1 MPRGCRFD
9 ARMPRRLARWLPCAL
24 LPWSALL
31 SAEAPAAAP
40 LRFDVLVYLVEG
52 NSVLSTPEIERAV
65 YPFLGPQRSV
75 QEIEAARAALE
86 KAYQQRGYLTVSVE
100 LPEQQVENGEVR
112 LQVVEGR
119 VEKLRVTGAR
129 YHLPSTIREGLPSL
143 AAGSVPQFGQVQQ
156 ELADLGRQP
165 DRRLTPLLRPGKAPG
180 TLEVELQVEE
190 QLPLHGTLEANS
202 KQSPNTVAGRL
213 EGGLRYDNL
222 FQLGHTL
229 GLNWILA
236 PGNPD
241 HADILTLNYGL
252 PFAGGDYAY
261 AFITRSDSDVPTGV
275 GGATVVKGTSLGA
288 RYRIDLPNRGGLFS
302 HGFSFGVDHKD
313 NQDDLTQAGLLVP
326 RSLKYWSLAARY
338 DQSRFDS
345 GDGVTANFDL
355 NLTLGIRGL
364 AERTV
369 DCDGVPTDQFA
380 CKRFNAQPNF
390 MVWRAAAEQ
399 RRPLWSGWTL
409 RLRGEAQWANGPLV
423 SQEQYGSGGSSSV
436 RGYQE
441 YEQFGDQG
449 GLLSLELGTPP
460 FWQWSALKFSAL
472 GFVERGQAWLID
484 ALPGEDA
491 SMALASYGLGLAAE
505 GDGFSS
511 RFEWGMPLFSTS
523 HTRRNDGLFYLSA
536 RGEF

>member
-40 LRFDVLVYLVEG
+40 LRFDVLVYLVDG

-229 GLNWILA
+229 GLNWIVA

-275 GGATVVKGTSLGA
+275 GQNTITNAMNFKITSIVIKLNPIPYETVALV
-288 RYRIDLPNRGGLFS
+288 
-302 HGFSFGVDHKD
+302 
-313 NQDDLTQAGLLVP
+313 LL
-326 RSLKYWSLAARY
+326 
-338 DQSRFDS
+338 
-345 GDGVTANFDL
+345 
-355 NLTLGIRGL
+355 
-364 AERTV
+364 
-369 DCDGVPTDQFA
+369 
-380 CKRFNAQPNF
+380 
-390 MVWRAAAEQ
+390 
-399 RRPLWSGWTL
+399 
-409 RLRGEAQWANGPLV
+409 
-423 SQEQYGSGGSSSV
+423 
-436 RGYQE
+436 
-441 YEQFGDQG
+441 
-449 GLLSLELGTPP
+449 
-460 FWQWSALKFSAL
+460 
-472 GFVERGQAWLID
+472 
-484 ALPGEDA
+484 
-491 SMALASYGLGLAAE
+491 
-505 GDGFSS
+505 
-511 RFEWGMPLFSTS
+511 
-523 HTRRNDGLFYLSA
+523 
-536 RGEF
+536 